1 MKILILASYPPTII
15 AFRGELIKLFLSKGH
30 SITIGAPFKQYSSSF
45 RNELNNMNINTID
58 FPFFRASLNPI
69 YFLKSLLFAIK
80 IISKLKPEFLFPYT
94 ITPVIVSGIT
104 VSLIKILKINNEVKF
119 FPLITGL
126 GSIFTN
132 EPVSLKENL
141 IFKIIIY
148 LYRISLL
155 RANIILFQNP
165 DDIDY
170 FLKKSVLKKSQNI
183 RRVYGSGV
191 NLLEYPFSKVPKKH
205 IFLMVSRLLKDKGIY
220 EYINAAK
227 RVLSERSDA
236 KFILIGDYDLNPSSI
251 SKFEVENW
259 IEKGIIEHIRFTNN
273 VKEYLKRCRYFVLPS
288 YREGTPRSTLEALST
303 GRPIITTNVPGCKE
317 TVINNYNGLLVPHKN
332 SNELYLAMKK
342 MISYK
347 DREINKMGTASRK
360 IAEEVYDSKKVNLEY
375 YDIIFHEK

>member
-15 AFRGELIKLFLSKGH
+15 SFRGELIKLFLSRGH
-30 SITIGAPFKQYSSSF
+30 AVTIGAPFKQYSPSF
-45 RNELNNMNINTID
+45 RNELKKMNINTID
-58 FPFFRASLNPI
+58 FPFFRTSLNPI
-69 YFLKSLLFAIK
+69 SFLKSLLFTIK
-80 IISKLKPEFLFPYT
+80 IITKLKPEYLFPYT
-94 ITPVIVSGIT
+94 ITPVIISGIT
-104 VSLIKILKINNEVKF
+104 VSLMKILKINNEIKF

-126 GSIFTN
+126 GTVFTN
-132 EPVSLKENL
+132 KPLSLKENL

-148 LYRISLL
+148 LYKISLSK
-155 RANIILFQNP
+155 ANTILFQNP

-170 FLKKSVLKKSQNI
+170 FLKKSVVKESQNI

-191 NLLEYPFSKVPKKH
+191 NLMEYPFSNIPKKH

-220 EYINAAK
+220 EYVNAAK

-251 SKFEVENW
+251 PRYEVEHW
-259 IEKGIIEHIRFTNN
+259 IEKDIIEHISFTNN
-273 VKEYLKRCRYFVLPS
+273 VSEYLEKCRYFVLPS
-288 YREGTPRSTLEALST
+288 YREGTPRSSLEALSS

-317 TVINNYNGLLVPHKN
+317 TVIDNYNGLIVPPKN

-347 DREINKMGTASRK
+347 DREIKNMGTASRR
-360 IAEEVYDSKKVNLEY
+360 IAEKVYDSRKVSLEY
-375 YDIIFHEK
+375 YEIIFHEK